1 MFGDLS
7 TRRALTPAVG
17 IVLLVAIVLLIA
29 TIASYMIFGLSDTN
43 DPAPEVAVDLI
54 QRGDGF
60 TYQLEYHSGSATL
73 GNKTELFGVVD
84 EEVLHGEDL
93 RAGQEIEVIPIA
105 EEVKLIWYE
114 EDTSYTLHTFTVEA
128 VPFEADHRCEWAQKH
143 INNQGD
149 LDLKDDTLICDIV
162 EEVDLNPGV
171 NDIDVDLDNATLVG
185 TIDTDGDVD
194 LDESTVVGG
203 VTTDADDITMTDES
217 TVYGDVVAQSDTNI
231 DIDGD
236 STIEGAVV
244 AKNGDVDLDG
254 VTVTGHVYVD
264 DGAFSCSGDSTLG
277 PNEEDCSEYDSK
289 DPGDY

>member
-73 GNKTELFGVVD
+73 GNKTELLGVVD
-84 EEVLHGEDL
+84 EEVLHSEDL

-128 VPFEADHRCEWAQKH
+128 VPFEADHLCEWAQEE
-143 INNQGD
+143 INDQED
-149 LDLKDDTLICDIV
+149 LDLDDDTLICDIV
-162 EEVDLNPGV
+162 EEIDLNPGV
-171 NDIDVDLDNATLVG
+171 TSVDVDIDNATLVG
-185 TIDTDGDVD
+185 TIDTDGDVN
-194 LDESTVVGG
+194 LDDSTVTGDI
-203 VTTDADDITMTDES
+203 TTDADDIVITDQSE
-217 TVYGDVVAQSDTNI
+217 VYGDVVAQPNTNI